1 MQPRY
6 IAQAAD
12 RCGVFYE
19 SAESDFPTALDAA
32 IAKQSARPD
41 ACVMVVNR
49 DNVDLDCSDGLT
61 EEERDEVDGALRGSW
76 RRVAAHY

>member
-19 SAESDFPTALDAA
+19 SPESDFPTAVAAALD
-32 IAKQSARPD
+32 KQSARPD
-41 ACVMVVNR
+41 ACVSVLNL
-49 DNVDLDCSDGLT
+49 DNVDLGCPDGLT
-61 EEERDEVDGALRGSW
+61 EEERDDVDGRLRGSW
-76 RRVAAHY
+76 RRIAVHY